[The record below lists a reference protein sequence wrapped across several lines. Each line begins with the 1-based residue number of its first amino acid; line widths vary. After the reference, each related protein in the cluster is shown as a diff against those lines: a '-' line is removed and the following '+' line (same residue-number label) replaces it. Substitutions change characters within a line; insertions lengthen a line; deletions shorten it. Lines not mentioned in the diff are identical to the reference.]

1 LLALA
6 TTHEFNFLLFGKISV
21 PPVGPSQ
28 FRAGFTGSSD
38 WHESSLPDPRG
49 DILKGI
55 ATTYNRGHHRFAL
68 LLAGWTFVLIIAGA
82 LVTSND
88 AGLSVPD
95 WPTSFGSWYKIPRL
109 VGGVKFEHTHR
120 MIAQVAGLLTIA
132 MAVWTWRSEK
142 RRWLRYLALAA
153 LGIVIAQ
160 GILGGITVLFY
171 LPPAVS
177 SAHAALAQ
185 TFFCIAA
192 AMAVVTGRKWV
203 QEQPKVEFDSRKPS
217 LFTLTMLSIFV
228 LYVQLILGAMFRHHG
243 LSWWPHVLHAVIVS
257 FVLAWTAVRA
267 LSLYSHIQS
276 VRQPAIL
283 MLSLVITQLCLG
295 FTAFLTRVAWGKDA
309 VQPELPMV
317 VSTVAH
323 VAVGALLLAT
333 TVILAIQVWIHVPVA
348 FEERLPQAQ
357 RDPSAA

>member
-1 LLALA
+1 MG
-6 TTHEFNFLLFGKISV
+6 T
-21 PPVGPSQ
+21 
-28 FRAGFTGSSD
+28 
-38 WHESSLPDPRG
+38 SLKAIETP
-49 DILKGI
+49 
-55 ATTYNRGHHRFAL
+55 YNRGHHR
-68 LLAGWTFVLIIAGA
+68 LAIVLAAWTFLLIVAGA

-95 WPTSFGSWYKIPRL
+95 WPTSFGSLYKIPKL

-120 MIAQVAGLLTIA
+120 MIAQVAGLLTIV
-132 MAVWTWRSEK
+132 MSIWTWRAEK
-142 RRWLRYLALAA
+142 RRWLRVLGFAALAT
-153 LGIVIAQ
+153 VIAQ

-185 TFFCIAA
+185 TFFCIAV
-192 AMAVVTGRKWV
+192 AMSVFTGRKWV
-203 QEQPKVEFDSRKPS
+203 EEPPRVEFDQRHPS
-217 LFTLTMLSIFV
+217 LFTLTLLSVFV

-243 LSWWPHVLHAVIVS
+243 MSWWPHVAHAVVVS

-267 LSLYSHIQS
+267 LSVYSHIEAI
-276 VRQPAIL
+276 RRPAIL
-283 MLSLVITQLCLG
+283 MLSLVIAQLCLG
-295 FTAFLTRVAWGKDA
+295 FTAFLTRVAWGRDA

-317 VSTVAH
+317 ISTVAH

-333 TVILAIQVWIHVPVA
+333 TVILAIQVWRHVPVA
-348 FEERLPQAQ
+348 FEETVPQVQ